1 MESFFIKVKGIIE
14 AADDS
19 ANYFLDS
26 WNEHNFTV
34 SKSSIFNIIKA
45 LKENGF
51 QYLVDITGAHY
62 PDTKNEFQIVYHI
75 HNLTENLRIRLK
87 VNLDSKNLEVP
98 SMVSLYD
105 GANWMERETFDF
117 YGISFTNHPN
127 LTRILNVDD
136 MDYHPMRKEYK
147 LEDETRTDKSDK
159 YFGR

>member
-1 MESFFIKVKGIIE
+1 MENFFIKVKGIIE

-19 ANYFLDS
+19 ANYFLDN
-26 WNEHNFTV
+26 WKEHNFTV
-34 SKSSIFNIIKA
+34 SKSSIFDIIKA

-98 SMVSLYD
+98 SMVSLFD

>member
-19 ANYFLDS
+19 ATYFLDS

-34 SKSSIFNIIKA
+34 SKSSIFDIVKA

>member
-1 MESFFIKVKGIIE
+1 MGDFLERTKGIIE
-14 AADDS
+14 AADSS
-19 ANYFLDS
+19 ATYNLDS
-26 WNEHNFTV
+26 WNEHNFTISTSCIYDV
-34 SKSSIFNIIKA
+34 VKS